1 MRCLE
6 FGLPGGVRVGD
17 TYNIKSYS
25 ACASDAEFEEFKRSA
40 RISEPAPQF
49 LLTDLDGN
57 RVSRAHFR
65 GRYLVLEFGSIT

>member
-1 MRCLE
+1 M
-6 FGLPGGVRVGD
+6 GD

-25 ACASDAEFEEFKRSA
+25 ACASDAEFEEFKRSTC
-40 RISEPAPQF
+40 IGEPAPEF
-49 LLTDLDGN
+49 LLVDLDGN